1 MLLGIEYKFFS
12 KSVVEKMKERFF
24 TSPNANLYR
33 NAKPRPSDVR
43 NDSTGGFL
51 AFLMILT

>member
-51 AFLMILT
+51 AFLMKLT